1 MMVNQSV
8 GYGLY
13 LDYIVES
20 TETEKYRS
28 IAISSLMIPM
38 TRLPII
44 ATNSSQIVLDKYEV

>member
-1 MMVNQSV
+1 MVNQSV